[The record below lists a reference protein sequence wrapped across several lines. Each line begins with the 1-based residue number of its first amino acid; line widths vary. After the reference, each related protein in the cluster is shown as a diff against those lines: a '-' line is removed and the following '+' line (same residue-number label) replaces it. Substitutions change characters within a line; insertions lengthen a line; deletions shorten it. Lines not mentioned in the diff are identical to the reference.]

1 MVTVPE
7 LAVVTFT
14 PAEGSAIDREGDDMA
29 ALGND
34 RLHAH
39 ARKTCDWRWD
49 ALVDRSAKR
58 CETRRLCAA
67 NEKRSVVVYKCT
79 LTSACGDALVIG
91 APPEDREEE
100 ERLSPVGV
108 IVRQRLRYATEAAFA
123 VEQAQSLL
131 YERWGAV
138 KEFAEL
144 VAARELLRLHV
155 HEHPHQQLGAGSAFI
170 DMRGQE
176 LNMIY
181 ARMHVKRI
189 VVKVFEKILLCTF
202 GDTIVAKVFPEIKM
216 LQLYF
221 L

>member
-1 MVTVPE
+1 
-7 LAVVTFT
+7 
-14 PAEGSAIDREGDDMA
+14 MA
-29 ALGND
+29 DLSNG

-39 ARKTCDWRWD
+39 AHKTCDWHWN
-49 ALVDRSAKR
+49 ALVDCSAKR
-58 CETRRLCAA
+58 CKTRTTSAAIET
-67 NEKRSVVVYKCT
+67 SYVVVNTCT
-79 LTSACGDALVIG
+79 VPSTCGDQLVFG
-91 APPEDREEE
+91 APPEDREKEK
-100 ERLSPVGV
+100 RLSPVCV
-108 IVRQRLRYATEAAFA
+108 IVRQRLRYATEAALA

-216 LQLYF
+216 LQLCF